1 MLLPTGDETA
11 VVCCTEIDGDSL
23 VQAKAQHGI
32 ANSGHVSATWPT
44 MATLVTR
51 WHNLAAPSAVVTN

>member
-1 MLLPTGDETA
+1 MLLPTGDETG
-11 VVCCTEIDGDSL
+11 VVCTEVDGDSL
-23 VQAKAQHGI
+23 VKAKAQHAI
-32 ANSGHVSATWPT
+32 ASSANASATWPT

>member
-11 VVCCTEIDGDSL
+11 VVCTEIDGDSL
-23 VQAKAQHGI
+23 VQAKAQHGM
-32 ANSGHVSATWPT
+32 AKSGNASATWPT
-44 MATLVTR
+44 KTTLVTR

>member
-11 VVCCTEIDGDSL
+11 VVCTEIDGDSL
-23 VQAKAQHGI
+23 VQAKAQHVI
-32 ANSGHVSATWPT
+32 ANSGNASATWPT

-51 WHNLAAPSAVVTN
+51 WHNLAAPSAVVTK